1 LKEECHAPCT
11 KEATH
16 SSSDRV
22 SLSEVVIDGSLQ
34 GKIFLHV
41 PDLDFQLHMSW
52 FVFIFNDLRA
62 GCLLGDIGGIVDH
75 HCSITGI
82 LSSLGWSTFIP

>member
-1 LKEECHAPCT
+1 VCCFFRARSVT
-11 KEATH
+11 F
-16 SSSDRV
+16 
-22 SLSEVVIDGSLQ
+22 SLQ
-34 GKIFLHV
+34 ESSIYV

-52 FVFIFNDLRA
+52 FVFIFSDLRA